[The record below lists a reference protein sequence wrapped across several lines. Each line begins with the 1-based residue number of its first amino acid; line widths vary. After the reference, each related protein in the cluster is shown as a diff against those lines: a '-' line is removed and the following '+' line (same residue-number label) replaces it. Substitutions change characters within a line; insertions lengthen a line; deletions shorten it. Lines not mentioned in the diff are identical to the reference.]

1 MDSIYKLFSF
11 LFDFTL
17 IGAALFFA
25 IKLLQFYSTL
35 SAKNELQKL
44 QARISILR
52 MNLKAKVKRRAKA
65 FRAYFSVAIN
75 PGEILDKDLS
85 SILEVKFESGNDF
98 QQYFDY
104 VKNIHTLIS
113 AIHKDPEHP
122 VQKFLEEDAKRE
134 LVIIRFVK
142 EMKETSAKYNE
153 KVEIYNKIN
162 PKHKLPS
169 TDPLQFES
177 MADIEQI
184 LNLDPANNENLA
196 SEEEKFDAA

>member
-1 MDSIYKLFSF
+1 
-11 LFDFTL
+11 
-17 IGAALFFA
+17 
-25 IKLLQFYSTL
+25 
-35 SAKNELQKL
+35 
-44 QARISILR
+44 
-52 MNLKAKVKRRAKA
+52 MNLKAKVKKRAKA

-85 SILEVKFESGNDF
+85 SVLDVKFESGADF

-104 VKNIHTLIS
+104 IKNIHSLIS
-113 AIHKDPEHP
+113 AIHKDPDHP
-122 VQKFLEEDAKRE
+122 VQKYMDEDAKRE

-162 PKHKLPS
+162 PKRKLPS
-169 TDPLQFES
+169 ADPIQFAS
-177 MADIEQI
+177 MADIEHI
-184 LNLDPANNENLA
+184 LSLEPENHENLL